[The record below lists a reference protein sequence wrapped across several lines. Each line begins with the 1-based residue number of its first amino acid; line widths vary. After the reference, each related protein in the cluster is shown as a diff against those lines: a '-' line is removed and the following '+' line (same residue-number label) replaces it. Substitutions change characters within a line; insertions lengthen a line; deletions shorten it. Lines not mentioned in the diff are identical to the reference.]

1 MKTKKSVIVGG
12 TIAIDNV
19 KTPTA
24 EGSNLLGGSAAYA
37 SLATSFYHDSVNLV
51 GIVGRD
57 YPQEHLDM
65 LASHGVD
72 LTGVERSES
81 ASFTWSGEYMENMN
95 DRETHEVALNVLES
109 WEVKVPE
116 SISQSSIV
124 VLANM
129 SPENQLQM
137 LDGCKADQR
146 YVIADTMDLWIA
158 IATEKLYEVLEKI
171 DFLVINESEARE
183 FTKTPNLVLAGER
196 LLEKGPAHVII
207 KLGEFGAMLFGRDG
221 SLFRCPAWP
230 LKDVA
235 DPTGAGDSFL
245 GGMAGYLANFDT
257 VEFSFDDLRQA
268 MVRGTVAASF
278 TCEAFSTQ
286 KLQTATRE
294 DLDTRMAKLKEIS
307 LW

>member
-1 MKTKKSVIVGG
+1 MKNKSVIVGG

-19 KTPTA
+19 KTPSA
-24 EGSNLLGGSAAYA
+24 EASNLLGGSASYA
-37 SLATSFYHDSVNLV
+37 SLATTFYHDSVNLV
-51 GIVGRD
+51 GIIGHD

-65 LASHGVD
+65 LSSHGVD

-95 DRETHEVALNVLES
+95 DRETHAVALNVLEG
-109 WEVKVPE
+109 WEVKVPQE
-116 SISQSSIV
+116 ISGSQLV

-137 LDGCKADQR
+137 LAGCVSDQR

-158 IATEKLYEVLEKI
+158 IANEKLHEVLQKI
-171 DFLVINESEARE
+171 DLLVINESEARE
-183 FTKTPNLVLAGER
+183 FTKTSNLVLAGEK

-207 KLGEFGAMLFGRDG
+207 KMGEFGAMLFAQNGD
-221 SLFRCPAWP
+221 LFRCPAWP
-230 LKDVA
+230 LKEVA

-245 GGMAGYLANFDT
+245 GGMAGYLASLDT
-257 VEFSFDDLRQA
+257 LEFGFEHLRQA

-286 KLQTATRE
+286 KLQSMTRA
-294 DLDTRMAKLKEIS
+294 DLDARMVKLKEIS
-307 LW
+307 SW

>member
-1 MKTKKSVIVGG
+1 MKNKSVIVGG

-19 KTPTA
+19 KTPSA
-24 EGSNLLGGSAAYA
+24 EASNLLGGSASYA

-51 GIVGRD
+51 GIIGHD

-95 DRETHEVALNVLES
+95 DRETHAVSLNVLEG

-116 SISQSSIV
+116 AISGSELV

-137 LDGCKADQR
+137 LAGCVSNER

-158 IATEKLYEVLEKI
+158 IANEKLHEVLQKI
-171 DFLVINESEARE
+171 DLLVINESEARE
-183 FTKTPNLVLAGER
+183 FAQTPNLVLAGER

-207 KLGEFGAMLFGRDG
+207 KLGEFGAMLFAKDG
-221 SLFRCPAWP
+221 GLFRCPAWP
-230 LKDVA
+230 LKVVA

-245 GGMAGYLANFDT
+245 GGMAGYLASLDT
-257 VEFSFDDLRQA
+257 LDFGFDDLRQA

-286 KLQTATRE
+286 KLQSVTRA
-294 DLDTRMAKLKEIS
+294 DLDARMAKLKEIS
-307 LW
+307 SW

>member
-1 MKTKKSVIVGG
+1 MKKKSVIVGG

-19 KTPTA
+19 KTPSA
-24 EGSNLLGGSAAYA
+24 EASNLLGGSASYA
-37 SLATSFYHDSVNLV
+37 SLATTFYHDSVNLV
-51 GIVGRD
+51 GIIGHD

-65 LASHGVD
+65 LSSHGVD

-95 DRETHEVALNVLES
+95 DRETHAVALNVLEG
-109 WEVKVPE
+109 WEVKVPQE
-116 SISQSSIV
+116 ISGSQLV

-137 LDGCKADQR
+137 LAGCVSDQR

-158 IATEKLYEVLEKI
+158 IANEKLHEVLQKI
-171 DFLVINESEARE
+171 DLLVINESEARE
-183 FTKTPNLVLAGER
+183 FTKTSNLVLAGEK

-207 KLGEFGAMLFGRDG
+207 KMGEFGAMLFAQNGD
-221 SLFRCPAWP
+221 LFRCPAWP
-230 LKDVA
+230 LKEVA

-245 GGMAGYLANFDT
+245 GGMAGYLASLDT
-257 VEFSFDDLRQA
+257 LEFGFEHLRQA

-286 KLQTATRE
+286 KLQSMTRA
-294 DLDTRMAKLKEIS
+294 DLDARMVKLKEIS
-307 LW
+307 SW

>member
-1 MKTKKSVIVGG
+1 MKKKSVIVGG

-19 KTPTA
+19 KTPSA
-24 EGSNLLGGSAAYA
+24 EASNLLGGSASYA

-51 GIVGRD
+51 GIIGHD

-65 LASHGVD
+65 LSSHGVD

-95 DRETHEVALNVLES
+95 DRETHAVALNVLEG
-109 WEVKVPE
+109 WEVKVPQE
-116 SISQSSIV
+116 ISGSQLV

-137 LDGCKADQR
+137 LAGCTSDER

-158 IATEKLYEVLEKI
+158 IANEKLHEVLQRI
-171 DFLVINESEARE
+171 DLLVINESEARE
-183 FTKTPNLVLAGER
+183 FAQTSNLVLAGEK
-196 LLEKGPAHVII
+196 LLEKGPKHVII
-207 KLGEFGAMLFGRDG
+207 KMGEFGAMLFAQEG

-230 LKDVA
+230 LKVVA

-245 GGMAGYLANFDT
+245 GGMAGYLASLDT
-257 VEFSFDDLRQA
+257 LDFSFDHLRQA

-286 KLQTATRE
+286 KLQSVTRA
-294 DLDTRMAKLKEIS
+294 DLDARMAKLKEIS
-307 LW
+307 SW

>member
-1 MKTKKSVIVGG
+1 MNKKSVIVGG

-19 KTPTA
+19 KTPSA
-24 EGSNLLGGSAAYA
+24 EASNLLGGSASYA
-37 SLATSFYHDSVNLV
+37 SLATSFYHESVNLV
-51 GIVGRD
+51 GIIGHD

-65 LASHGVD
+65 LSSQGVD

-95 DRETHEVALNVLES
+95 DRQTHAVALNVLEG
-109 WEVKVPE
+109 WEVKIPQE
-116 SISQSSIV
+116 ISASQVV

-137 LDGCKADQR
+137 LDGCTAVER

-158 IATEKLYEVLEKI
+158 IANEKLHEVLQRI
-171 DFLVINESEARE
+171 DLLVINESEARE
-183 FTKTPNLVLAGER
+183 FAKTSNLVLAGEL

-207 KLGEFGAMLFGRDG
+207 KLGEFGAMMFAKDG
-221 SLFRCPAWP
+221 SVFRCPAWP
-230 LKDVA
+230 LKELA

-245 GGMAGYLANFDT
+245 GGMAGYLASLDTLDFNF
-257 VEFSFDDLRQA
+257 EHLRQA
-268 MVRGTVAASF
+268 MVRGSVAASF

-286 KLQTATRE
+286 KLQSVTRA
-294 DLDTRMAKLKEIS
+294 DLDARMVKLKEIS
-307 LW
+307 SW